1 MSLNTIDKEEKEPH
15 DSEDFPN
22 AFIIRREVFSR
33 IGLFN
38 STLFPIH
45 YDEADFCQRVIK
57 AGYKIMVVPSARV
70 WHDIPPPERDKIYSL
85 HIKPL
90 LEHIMLL

>member
-1 MSLNTIDKEEKEPH
+1 VSLNTIDKEEKEPH

-45 YDEADFCQRVIK
+45 YDEADFC
-57 AGYKIMVVPSARV
+57 
-70 WHDIPPPERDKIYSL
+70 
-85 HIKPL
+85 
-90 LEHIMLL
+90 